1 VQLVDNLTA
10 VEAVLELADIA
21 ALYQVSHQ
29 AVVAQPRH
37 L

>member
-1 VQLVDNLTA
+1 VDNLTA
-10 VEAVLELADIA
+10 AVVVVELADIA

-29 AVVAQPRH
+29 AVAAQPRH

>member
-10 VEAVLELADIA
+10 AAAAAVLADIA

-29 AVVAQPRH
+29 AAAAQPRH